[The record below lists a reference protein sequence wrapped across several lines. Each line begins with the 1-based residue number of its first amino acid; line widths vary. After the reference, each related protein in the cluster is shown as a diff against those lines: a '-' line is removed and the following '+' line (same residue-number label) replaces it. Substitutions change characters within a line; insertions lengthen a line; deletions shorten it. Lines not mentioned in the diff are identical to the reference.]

1 MSLDS
6 FLKAL
11 VMFAVKDRTGKI
23 SPQKCV
29 CMCACTFFYLFFL
42 FCFLHVCQRMPSHAV
57 PNPLQIEVSGT
68 IG

>member
-23 SPQKCV
+23 SPQKYV
-29 CMCACTFFYLFFL
+29 CMHVFLFIFFVLFFA
-42 FCFLHVCQRMPSHAV
+42 CMPENAISRC
-57 PNPLQIEVSGT
+57 S
-68 IG
+68 

>member
-29 CMCACTFFYLFFL
+29 CMCACMF

>member
-23 SPQKCV
+23 SPQKYV
-29 CMCACTFFYLFFL
+29 CMHVFLFIFL